1 MTSIRKVALA
11 CMTAAMLATA
21 VNAGAQGPA
30 NQDTYFT
37 FSQAVE
43 LPKTTLPAGTYF
55 FQLMDSASNRHIVK
69 VMSQDRKQLH
79 ATLLAIPFYSNDRPS
94 DDPQVRFME
103 TPATASAS
111 GGAATNAI
119 KVWFYPGNSV
129 GHEFIYPRAQAM
141 QIAARTGQSV
151 LTTKSDA
158 EVSETVVDA
167 ELTRVDRNGTDAE
180 ANLTAQASPEN
191 AQPQATT
198 AQAAPQP
205 EAQPQREPV
214 GAITGTDRAA
224 EQPAPAPAPAPE
236 RTERTDLPRT
246 AGELPLLALIGF
258 GSLVGSS
265 LLRRARS

>member
-1 MTSIRKVALA
+1 MTSMRKVALA
-11 CMTAAMLATA
+11 CMTAAMVTIS

-79 ATLLAIPFYSNDRPS
+79 ATLMAIPFYSNDRPS
-94 DDPQVRFME
+94 DEPQVRFME
-103 TPATASAS
+103 TPAQA
-111 GGAATNAI
+111 GATQTNAI
-119 KVWFYPGNSV
+119 KIWFYPGNSV

-141 QIAARTGQSV
+141 QIASRTGQSV
-151 LTTKSDA
+151 LTTKTDT
-158 EVSETVVDA
+158 EVSESAD
-167 ELTRVDRNGTDAE
+167 LSRVDQSGVDTE

-191 AQPQATT
+191 PAAQPAPEP
-198 AQAAPQP
+198 AAEP
-205 EAQPQREPV
+205 APQREPV
-214 GAITGTDRAA
+214 GAITGRD
-224 EQPAPAPAPAPE
+224 EPAPAPAP
-236 RTERTDLPRT
+236 RTDLPAT

-258 GSLVGSS
+258 GSIVGSQ
-265 LLRRARS
+265 LLRKIRS